1 MKAPKKNIDDMT
13 LTELEEHNAEL
24 RARLAELLAQ
34 RSEQQPD
41 PTIEDAPQ
49 YTISEKQRR
58 ALARFDDMTDSDQ
71 VDVLREMWG

>member
-13 LTELEEHNAEL
+13 LTELKEHNAEL

-49 YTISEKQRR
+49 YDVTAKQRR
-58 ALARFDDMTDSDQ
+58 RLAAFDDMTDSDQ
-71 VDVLREMWG
+71 VDVLRQMWG